1 MVEER
6 VPGLSLEPAALGDA
20 APPSAGPAARVRGR
34 GRGGAAAGPGEGRK
48 WTGSALVIPALL
60 LVIAFLFAPLALIV
74 RFSLDLYDPATLMKG
89 VFSVDNYANAFT
101 DPYYRAV
108 LGTTFEMA
116 ALSTAIVM
124 LLAFPVAYY
133 ISRVQSEKVR
143 GLLIILTVLPLLL
156 GNAVRSAAWMVVM
169 GSKGMANAVMIAVG
183 LIDEPMK
190 ILYTPTAVVIALV
203 SVLLPFAIITL
214 QSVMDSIPASL
225 EEAGQSLGHSP
236 LRTVWGVILPL
247 SIPGVIAAAAICFA
261 LAMNAYAT
269 PVLIGGPSMQMMGPV
284 VYEQISKVS
293 NWPFGST
300 LACILMLATGLL
312 TVFSTMFLHRKYF

>member
-1 MVEER
+1 V
-6 VPGLSLEPAALGDA
+6 SLERAAA
-20 APPSAGPAARVRGR
+20 AEAPPPPVGGGAPVRGR
-34 GRGGAAAGPGEGRK
+34 RRAQDAASTQEGGKWRGAA
-48 WTGSALVIPALL
+48 LVVPALL
-60 LVIAFLFAPLALIV
+60 LVVAFLFAPLALIL
-74 RFSLDLYDPATLMKG
+74 RYSFDQYDPATLMKG
-89 VFSVDNYANAFT
+89 VFSVDNYVKAFS
-101 DPYYRAV
+101 DPFYQGV
-108 LGTTFEMA
+108 LGTTFQMA
-116 ALSTAIVM
+116 ALSTVVVM
-124 LLAFPVAYY
+124 ALAFPVAYY
-133 ISRVQSEKVR
+133 ISRVQSEKLR
-143 GLLIILTVLPLLL
+143 GILIILTVLPLLL

-169 GSKGMANAVMIAVG
+169 GTKGVANALMINIG
-183 LIDEPMK
+183 LLDEPMK

-247 SIPGVIAAAAICFA
+247 STPGVVAAAAICFA

-269 PVLIGGPSMQMMGPV
+269 PVLIGGPNMQMMGPV

-300 LACILMLATGLL
+300 LACILMLVTGLL
-312 TVFSTMFLHRKYF
+312 TVLSTMFLQRKYF